1 MGAESETGSVLF
13 DAAESGNPDVISML
27 LDHGADPN
35 LPIYSGHL
43 PIHRTAYH
51 GHIL

>member
-1 MGAESETGSVLF
+1 MKAESESGSVLF

-43 PIHRTAYH
+43 PIHRVAYH

>member
-1 MGAESETGSVLF
+1 MESESESGSVLF
-13 DAAESGNPDVISML
+13 DAAESGNPDVISL
-27 LDHGADPN
+27 LLVHGADPN

-43 PIHRTAYH
+43 PIHRAAYH